1 MIVRSDP
8 VNAFLDYGDVDVPF
22 ASEGPLKGLT
32 FAVKDIFD
40 VAGYPTGDGNPI
52 RLAESSRHTETA
64 PVVASMLS
72 AGARFV
78 GKTQT
83 DELTFSMNGQNRHHP
98 EPINVRAP
106 GRITGGSSS
115 GSAAAV
121 AAGLCDFAIGSD
133 TGGSVRAPASYCG
146 LWGIRPTH
154 GRVDNSRALP
164 LASSFDTAGYFA
176 DRPDIFARVAPLF
189 LGEDAENFALTRLV
203 RADDAFAM
211 LLSERE
217 AAALASAEALVEA
230 KLGPAARV
238 VVAPDGLEPW
248 YWTFRHLQA
257 FEAWRAH
264 GAWIEARNPT
274 MTWGV
279 RERFEY
285 GRTVTDDVRERAE
298 KIRAAEGVRIEGLIG
313 ADAVLML
320 PTVPAVAPRRDLS
333 GDDLQAYRE
342 RALSILCIAGL
353 AGLPQVQMPLAVLDG
368 MPLGLSLIGP
378 RGSDRAL
385 VALALGIAASAR

>member
-1 MIVRSDP
+1 MIIRSDP
-8 VNAFLDYGDVDVPF
+8 VNAFIDYGDVEVPS
-22 ASEGPLKGLT
+22 APSGPLAGLT
-32 FAVKDIFD
+32 FAVKDIYD
-40 VAGYPTGDGNPI
+40 IAGYPTGDGNPI
-52 RLAESSRHTETA
+52 RRAESPIHTATA
-64 PVVASMLS
+64 PIVAAMLN

-83 DELTFSMNGQNRHHP
+83 DEMTFSMNGQNKHFP
-98 EPINVRAP
+98 QPINVRAE

-121 AAGLCDFAIGSD
+121 AAKLCDFSIGSD

-164 LASSFDTAGYFA
+164 LAASFDTAGYFA
-176 DRPDIFARVAPLF
+176 DDPKIFARVAPVF
-189 LGEDAENFALTRLV
+189 LSEDKQAFKLTRV
-203 RADDAFAM
+203 AHADDAFER

-217 AAALASAEALVEA
+217 AAALRPVEAKAEA
-230 KLGPAARV
+230 KLGPATRV
-238 VVAPDGLEPW
+238 AVAPDGLQPW

-264 GAWIEARNPT
+264 GEWIKSRNPDMSPGT
-274 MTWGV
+274 

-285 GRTVTDDVRERAE
+285 GATIDVDARRQGEENRKAQRARVE
-298 KIRAAEGVRIEGLIG
+298 SIVGNDG
-313 ADAVLML
+313 VLML
-320 PTVPAVAPRRDLS
+320 PTVPGVAPRSDLS
-333 GDDLQAYRE
+333 GDALQAYRE
-342 RALSILCIAGL
+342 RALSILCISGL
-353 AGLPQVQMPLAVLDG
+353 SGLPQVTMPLATLDG

-378 RGSDRAL
+378 RGSDRSL
-385 VALALGIAASAR
+385 IALALSIAGA

>member
-1 MIVRSDP
+1 MIIRSDP
-8 VNAFLDYGDVDVPF
+8 VNAFLDYGDVEVPS
-22 ASEGPLKGLT
+22 ALGGPLAGLT

-40 VAGYPTGDGNPI
+40 MVGYPTGDGNPI
-52 RLAESSRHTETA
+52 RRAESPIHTTTA
-64 PVVASMLS
+64 PIVAAMLN

-83 DELTFSMNGQNRHHP
+83 DEMTFSMNGQNKHFP
-98 EPINVRAP
+98 QPINARAE

-121 AAGLCDFAIGSD
+121 AAKLCDFAIGSD

-154 GRVDNSRALP
+154 GRVDNRRALP
-164 LASSFDTAGYFA
+164 LAPSFDTAGYFA
-176 DRPDIFARVAPLF
+176 DDPKIFARVAPVF
-189 LGEDAENFALTRLV
+189 LGDDKESFKLMRLA
-203 RADDAFAM
+203 RAADAFER

-217 AAALASAEALVEA
+217 AAALRPIEAKVEA
-230 KLGPAARV
+230 RLGPLTHV
-238 VVAPDGLEPW
+238 TVAPDGLQPW

-257 FEAWRAH
+257 VEAWKAH
-264 GAWIEARNPT
+264 GEWIKSRNPDMSPGT
-274 MTWGV
+274 

-285 GRTVTDDVRERAE
+285 GRTID
-298 KIRAAEGVRIEGLIG
+298 
-313 ADAVLML
+313 ADARRQAEENRKVQRARVESIVGTDGALML
-320 PTVPAVAPRRDLS
+320 PTVPGVAPRSDLS
-333 GDDLQAYRE
+333 GEALQAYRE
-342 RALSILCIAGL
+342 RALSILCISGL
-353 AGLPQVQMPLAVLDG
+353 SGLPQVTMPLATLDG

-385 VALALGIAASAR
+385 VALALQIAAS

>member
-1 MIVRSDP
+1 MIIRSDP
-8 VNAFLDYGDVDVPF
+8 VNAFMDYGEVEVPS
-22 ASEGPLKGLT
+22 APSGPLAGLT

-52 RLAESSRHTETA
+52 RCAESPVHRENA
-64 PVVASMLS
+64 PVVAAMLN

-83 DELTFSMNGQNRHHP
+83 DEMTFSMNGQNKHYP
-98 EPINVRAP
+98 EPVNSRAE

-121 AAGLCDFAIGSD
+121 AAGLCDFALGSD

-164 LASSFDTAGYFA
+164 LAPSFDTAGYFTDDA
-176 DRPDIFARVAPLF
+176 SLFVRIAPVF
-189 LGEDAENFALTRLV
+189 LGEDARPFALKRLI
-203 RADDAFAM
+203 RADDAFAN

-217 AAALASAEALVEA
+217 ADALKPAEAKVTA
-230 KLGPAARV
+230 RLGPAKSV
-238 VVAPDGLEPW
+238 TVAPLGLQPW
-248 YWTFRHLQA
+248 YWSFRHLQA
-257 FEAWRAH
+257 FEAWKAH
-264 GAWIEARNPT
+264 GDWITSRNPSMSPGT
-274 MTWGV
+274 

-285 GRTVTDDVRERAE
+285 GATVTPDALAQAQENRRQQRARLE
-298 KIRAAEGVRIEGLIG
+298 EIVGE
-313 ADAVLML
+313 DAVLML

-333 GDDLQAYRE
+333 GEALQAYRE
-342 RALSILCIAGL
+342 RALSILCISGL
-353 AGLPQVQMPLAVLDG
+353 SGLPQVQMPLATLDG

-385 VALALGIAASAR
+385 ISLAVGIAGG

>member
-1 MIVRSDP
+1 
-8 VNAFLDYGDVDVPF
+8 VPS
-22 ASEGPLKGLT
+22 APSGPLAGLT
-32 FAVKDIFD
+32 FAVKDIYD

-52 RLAESSRHTETA
+52 RRAESPIHTTTA
-64 PVVASMLS
+64 PIIAAMLN
-72 AGARFV
+72 AGARFI

-83 DELTFSMNGQNRHHP
+83 DEMTFSMNGQNKHFP
-98 EPINVRAP
+98 QPINSRAP

-121 AAGLCDFAIGSD
+121 AAKLCDFSIGSD

-164 LASSFDTAGYFA
+164 LAASFDTAGYFA
-176 DRPDIFARVAPLF
+176 DDPKIFARVAPVF
-189 LGEDAENFALTRLV
+189 LGEDKQPFKLTRV
-203 RADDAFAM
+203 SRSDDAFER

-217 AAALASAEALVEA
+217 AAALKPIEAKVEA
-230 KLGPAARV
+230 KLGPATRV
-238 VVAPDGLEPW
+238 TVAPDGLQPW

-257 FEAWRAH
+257 VEAWKEH
-264 GAWIEARNPT
+264 GEWIKSRNPDMSPGT
-274 MTWGV
+274 

-285 GRTVTDDVRERAE
+285 GASINADARQQAEENRKAQRARVE
-298 KIRAAEGVRIEGLIG
+298 SLVG
-313 ADAVLML
+313 ADGVLML
-320 PTVPAVAPRRDLS
+320 PTVPGVAPRSDFS
-333 GDDLQAYRE
+333 GEALQAYRE
-342 RALSILCIAGL
+342 RALSILCISGL
-353 AGLPQVQMPLAVLDG
+353 SGLPQVTMPLAKLDD

-385 VALALGIAASAR
+385 IDLAVSFAGS